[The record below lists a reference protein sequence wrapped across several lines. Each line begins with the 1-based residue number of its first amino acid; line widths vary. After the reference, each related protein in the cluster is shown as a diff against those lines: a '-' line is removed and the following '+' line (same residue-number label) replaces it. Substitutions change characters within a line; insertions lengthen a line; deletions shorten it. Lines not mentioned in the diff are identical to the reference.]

1 MGAILQHQSF
11 NEHNGGQFVR
21 VPYRYFMFGAQGI
34 GKSFMLTRL
43 SFGLEFTFD
52 GDPESKDTKLLLAG
66 NVIANAD
73 DTATQQTKRVDA
85 IKSAITTPYY
95 NIRLPYAKSNT
106 RLRNRAVFV
115 GSTNRLQAYTDTTG
129 DRREMPIDLN
139 VGMSEHEAELHGKE
153 WVGAMLK
160 DDPNYFLD
168 LWATFLAENDTNQI
182 AVSAYSVPG
191 MDDARREVID
201 RHHRESDLTYI
212 IKSVLTARV
221 GSDFATLDKDNAG
234 KALKAAIDNPVT
246 NDADLDPF
254 TGEPIGTI
262 AVGDLPE
269 ILATVIVK
277 AVKQEYG
284 AKISRSTIVEAMN
297 DNGYTENRH
306 SGTRTFVKKQE
317 AQA

>member
-1 MGAILQHQSF
+1 
-11 NEHNGGQFVR
+11 
-21 VPYRYFMFGAQGI
+21 
-34 GKSFMLTRL
+34 
-43 SFGLEFTFD
+43 
-52 GDPESKDTKLLLAG
+52 
-66 NVIANAD
+66 
-73 DTATQQTKRVDA
+73 
-85 IKSAITTPYY
+85 
-95 NIRLPYAKSNT
+95 
-106 RLRNRAVFV
+106 VFV

-139 VGMSEHEAELHGKE
+139 VGMNEHEAELHGKD

-168 LWATFLAENDTNQI
+168 LWATFLAENETAPI

-201 RHHRESDLTYI
+201 RHRRESDLTYI
-212 IKSVLTARV
+212 IDSILTARV
-221 GSDFATLDKDNAG
+221 GTDFVTLDKDNAA

-254 TGEPIGTI
+254 TGEPIGTV

-317 AQA
+317 VQA